1 MEKQYFDSFISKMV
15 KYASEGESPEYVL
28 NKLVQY
34 IGKTLKADR
43 SYIFED
49 NHDGTFDNT
58 YEWCNEGI
66 TPEIENLRSVPFK
79 GVLDIWYDEFKTR
92 GNVIIYD
99 VEEYKNVSVGVYD
112 YLKPQNIH
120 TLVAGPITIGGRYDA
135 IFGVDNPPVDKI
147 ELIASLIEEVE
158 CVLSM
163 VIRMKNY
170 TKTIGKF
177 AVTDTLTGCQNRAA
191 LLWAF
196 NEEFRH
202 DTSIGVLMCDI
213 NGLKRKNDSE
223 GHKAG
228 DKYIC
233 DMAESLVSVF
243 GRQQVFRIGGD
254 EFVVVSLGES
264 KAETEEKIRALKSI
278 CAAKAVSFSIG
289 FEYRE
294 TADESFE
301 LLLQKADERMYSE
314 KKEYYISVGLE

>member
-1 MEKQYFDSFISKMV
+1 MEEQYFNSFVSKMI
-15 KYASEGESPEYVL
+15 KYASEGESPRYVL
-28 NKLVQY
+28 NKLVQF

-43 SYIFED
+43 AYIFED

-66 TPEIENLRSVPFK
+66 TPEIENLKAVPFE

-99 VEEYKNVSVGVYD
+99 VDEYKKVSVGVYD

-120 TLVAGPITIGGRYDA
+120 TLVAGPITIGGKYNA
-135 IFGVDNPPVDKI
+135 FFGVDKM

-170 TKTIGKF
+170 TKTIGEF

-196 NEEFRH
+196 NDEFRH
-202 DTSIGVLMCDI
+202 DTSISVLMCDI
-213 NGLKRKNDSE
+213 NGLKKKNDSE
-223 GHKAG
+223 GHLAG
-228 DKYIC
+228 DKYIR

-278 CAAKAVSFSIG
+278 CAEKAVSFSIG

-294 TADESFE
+294 TANEPFE
-301 LLLQKADERMYSE
+301 QLLQKADERMYSE
-314 KKEYYISVGLE
+314 KKKYYISVGLE